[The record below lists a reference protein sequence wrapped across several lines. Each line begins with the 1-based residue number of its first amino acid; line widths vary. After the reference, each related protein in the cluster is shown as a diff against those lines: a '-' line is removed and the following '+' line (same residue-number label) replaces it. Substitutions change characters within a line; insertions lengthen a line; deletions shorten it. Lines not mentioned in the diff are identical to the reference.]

1 MPQSSGTPLLVV
13 LVLLLLVL
21 VVLPLLPLLL
31 PLLLLLLPPPCN
43 DSATAAYRLLH
54 AGDVIPYACFN

>member
-1 MPQSSGTPLLVV
+1 VV
-13 LVLLLLVL
+13 LVLLLLML
-21 VVLPLLPLLL
+21 VVLPLL

-43 DSATAAYRLLH
+43 DSATAANRLLH